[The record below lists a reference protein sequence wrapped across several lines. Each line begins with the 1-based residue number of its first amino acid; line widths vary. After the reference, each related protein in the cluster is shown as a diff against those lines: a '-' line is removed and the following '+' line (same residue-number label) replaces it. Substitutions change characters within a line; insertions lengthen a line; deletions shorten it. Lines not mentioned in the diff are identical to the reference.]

1 MNHLLTIPYLLF
13 SHSGKS
19 SLLNALLDEASVLPT
34 SGSQGCTATVVELS
48 FNSDLV
54 LTDGKP
60 VAQPKKV
67 PVYRGEV
74 EFMTK
79 EDWEGELRIL
89 VQECSTGKGRLYAT
103 KPHEKSLPA
112 AAAAWSK
119 INQGKYQ
126 RIKTH
131 KRLSI

>member
-1 MNHLLTIPYLLF
+1 MFWWVAGTNIESLTHNRISF

-54 LTDGKP
+54 LTEDKAG
-60 VAQPKKV
+60 AQPKKV

-79 EDWEGELRIL
+79 EDWESELRIL
-89 VQECSTGKGRLYAT
+89 VQECSTGKGRLYSA

-119 INQGKYQ
+119 INQGK
-126 RIKTH
+126 
-131 KRLSI
+131 